1 MALQDTFVKNLK
13 TIRKHKKMTQ
23 EKLADLCG
31 TDTCYISQIE
41 TGRRF
46 PSIQFIEKLAHSLDV
61 DAGEFFTAAHTKTKE
76 DILILK
82 SRLLKE
88 IECSIARV
96 LEN

>member
-1 MALQDTFVKNLK
+1 MALQDTFVENLK
-13 TIRKHKKMTQ
+13 KIRKSKKITQ

-46 PSIQFIEKLAHSLDV
+46 PSIQFIEKLSSSLEV
-61 DAGEFFTAAHTKTKE
+61 DAGDFFTSNQNKYKE
-76 DILILK
+76 DISVLK

-88 IECSIARV
+88 IEISVTKV
-96 LEN
+96 LEK